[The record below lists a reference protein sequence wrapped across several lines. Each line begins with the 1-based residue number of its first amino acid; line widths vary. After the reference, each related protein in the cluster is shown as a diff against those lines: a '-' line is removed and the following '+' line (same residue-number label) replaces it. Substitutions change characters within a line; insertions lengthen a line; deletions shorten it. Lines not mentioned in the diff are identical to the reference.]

1 MTKHNLLIYSIIF
14 IFLSIILIS
23 CSTNNEYTKSESELF
38 SEEAATNDDT
48 SSIASADI
56 DSTPDNDVGDNDDN
70 ANTNIIVVPET
81 HYIVCIDAGHQQ
93 NNDSSTEPIGP
104 GASESKPKVS
114 AGTCGTI
121 SGVPEYELNLT
132 LAQLLQ
138 EALED
143 KGYTVVMCRTQN
155 DVHISNSERAQI
167 ANSVGADIFIRIHAN
182 GSGDSS
188 AHGAMTICQTSNN
201 PYNAELY
208 EESKLLSELILDE
221 LVSSTGCTREYVW
234 ETDTM
239 TGINWSQVPTT
250 IVEVG
255 YMTNPEEEALLL
267 SDSYQQLIITGL
279 VNGIDKYFIE
289 HSNNK

>member
-167 ANSVGADIFIRIHAN
+167 ANSAGADIFIRIHAN

-239 TGINWSQVPTT
+239 SGINWSQVPTT

>member
-70 ANTNIIVVPET
+70 AYTNIIVVLET

-167 ANSVGADIFIRIHAN
+167 ANSAGADIFIRIHAN

-239 TGINWSQVPTT
+239 SGINWSQVPTT

>member
-70 ANTNIIVVPET
+70 AHTNIIVVPET

-167 ANSVGADIFIRIHAN
+167 ANSAGADIFIRIHAN
-182 GSGDSS
+182 GSSDSS

-201 PYNAELY
+201 PYNTELY
-208 EESKLLSELILDE
+208 EESKLLSEIILDE
-221 LVSSTGCTREYVW
+221 LVSSTGCSREYVW

-239 TGINWSQVPTT
+239 SGINWSQVPTT

-255 YMTNPEEEALLL
+255 YMTNPDEEALLL
-267 SDSYQQLIITGL
+267 SDSYQQLIVAGL
-279 VNGIDKYFIE
+279 VNGIDRYFVEI
-289 HSNNK
+289 SNY